1 MDTSSNQ
8 LSFFTLT
15 GLYNATKLASG
26 LTINT
31 DSVIASGASHGS
43 CITDILIR
51 NLDTSNARN
60 FDVIICT
67 TGSNATV
74 EHRIGQVTIPA
85 NAGNNGTV
93 ALSSLAALIPQ
104 IFDLDLSGNRIINLE
119 SGQSIYLRNIA
130 ALTADIYVN
139 VKQRNF

>member
-15 GLYNATKLASG
+15 GLYKATKLASG

-31 DSVIASGASHGS
+31 DSVIAAGDTHGS

-51 NLDTSNARN
+51 NLDGSNIRN
-60 FDVIICT
+60 FDVIICA

-74 EHRIGQVTIPA
+74 EHRICQVAIPV
-85 NAGNNGTV
+85 NAGNNGTIPL
-93 ALSSLAALIPQ
+93 ASLAALAPQ

-119 SGQSIYLRNIA
+119 SGQSIYLRNVA
-130 ALTADIYVN
+130 ALTADVYVN
-139 VKQRNF
+139 VKQRAF

>member
-1 MDTSSNQ
+1 MNTSSNQ

-15 GLYNATKLASG
+15 GVFNATKLASG
-26 LTINT
+26 LSAGT
-31 DSVIASGASHGS
+31 DSVIAAGATNGS

-51 NLDTSNARN
+51 NLDGSNIRN
-60 FDVIICT
+60 FEVIICT

-74 EHRIGQVTIPA
+74 EHRVVQIAVPA
-85 NAGNNGTV
+85 NSGNNGTV
-93 ALSSLAALIPQ
+93 PVASVAALAPQ
-104 IFDLDLSGNRIINLE
+104 IFDLDLSGNRIINME

-130 ALTADIYVN
+130 ALTADVYVN

>member
-15 GLYNATKLASG
+15 GLFNAIKLASG

-31 DSVIASGASHGS
+31 DSVVATGGTHGS

-51 NLDTSNARN
+51 NLDATNIRN

-74 EHRIGQVTIPA
+74 EHRVCQVAIPV
-85 NAGNNGTV
+85 NSGNNGTV
-93 ALSSLAALIPQ
+93 PLASLAALAPQ

-130 ALTADIYVN
+130 ALTADVYVN